1 MLRYSNRI
9 RRIYRHMKM
18 TDEILISSEPASQV
32 VPFLTKMV
40 YEIIY
45 WTDVFVHVQ
54 SNMVMSIVD
63 RSGRRII

>member
-1 MLRYSNRI
+1 
-9 RRIYRHMKM
+9 MKM
-18 TDEILISSEPASQV
+18 TDEIFISSEPASRV

-54 SNMVMSIVD
+54 SNMVISIVD